1 MGLQANQPRAA
12 ASKPWLGQ
20 AHSGVKGTV
29 WGSLDVQA
37 SEDLEEEVLECSSSL
52 D

>member
-12 ASKPWLGQ
+12 ASKPWRGQ